1 MIDAGNFLK
10 EQCKTMT
17 AGSKMSVVIV
27 LTERR
32 STMSDNGN
40 SALEEFIEQSFG
52 SAGAAFYRK
61 FGGWGCLVLLIIVA
75 AVIFGMLKA

>member
-1 MIDAGNFLK
+1 
-10 EQCKTMT
+10 
-17 AGSKMSVVIV
+17 
-27 LTERR
+27 
-32 STMSDNGN
+32 MSDNGN

>member
-1 MIDAGNFLK
+1 
-10 EQCKTMT
+10 MT
-17 AGSKMSVVIV
+17 AGGRMSVVIV

-75 AVIFGMLKA
+75 AVIFVMLKA